1 MDNMRL
7 QFENYSMASCFI
19 VMMVSL
25 CLFFSIGLWF
35 DNILPSAYGLR
46 KSCCFCCLPS
56 YWCGRGRRSERA
68 AKKGSRNA
76 IDAENPDDDETFF
89 EAKYMDRRNYEPVPK
104 DLLKLEA
111 ENKVLKVQDLRKTFE
126 NGFKA
131 VNGLN
136 VKMYN
141 G

>member
-1 MDNMRL
+1 
-7 QFENYSMASCFI
+7 
-19 VMMVSL
+19 
-25 CLFFSIGLWF
+25 
-35 DNILPSAYGLR
+35 
-46 KSCCFCCLPS
+46 
-56 YWCGRGRRSERA
+56 
-68 AKKGSRNA
+68 
-76 IDAENPDDDETFF
+76 
-89 EAKYMDRRNYEPVPK
+89 MDRRNYEPVPK
-104 DLLKLEA
+104 DLIKLEA

>member
-1 MDNMRL
+1 MDNMKT
-7 QFENYSMASCFI
+7 QFENYSMATCLI
-19 VMMVSL
+19 VMTFSL
-25 CLFFSIGLWF
+25 CLFFLIGLWF

-46 KSCCFCCLPS
+46 KSCCFCCMPS
-56 YWCGRGRRSERA
+56 FWCGRGKRGDRA

-76 IDAENPDDDETFF
+76 IDAENPDDETYF

-104 DLLKLEA
+104 DLIKLEA

>member
-1 MDNMRL
+1 MLLLKLTSN
-7 QFENYSMASCFI
+7 
-19 VMMVSL
+19 
-25 CLFFSIGLWF
+25 
-35 DNILPSAYGLR
+35 
-46 KSCCFCCLPS
+46 
-56 YWCGRGRRSERA
+56 
-68 AKKGSRNA
+68 KKGSRNA
-76 IDAENPDDDETFF
+76 IDAENPDDDETYF